1 MDDSECST
9 DNYKSSN
16 IGVATKNQ
24 KMLEFVS
31 DHLKTKTK
39 CVSMQLKTV
48 FCNMICCWSI

>member
-31 DHLKTKTK
+31 DHLKTKKK
-39 CVSMQLKTV
+39 CVSTQLKTV